1 MLKIAKNPAMIG
13 AALALSFAGFSSATA
28 ATKIGNDM
36 TKCAGN
42 EPAVLVTVRGVKS
55 SKGKVRV
62 QLYPATKAAWL
73 KKGAW
78 IHRIEVPAKS
88 GEMKVCMPVPK
99 KGSYGIA
106 VRHDINAN
114 GKTDLSTD
122 GGGMSN
128 NPSINVLN
136 LGKPSVNKVAFAV
149 GDGVKAISIS
159 MKYM

>member
-1 MLKIAKNPAMIG
+1 MLKVSKNPAMIG
-13 AALALSFAGFSSATA
+13 AALALSLAGFSSVSA
-28 ATKIGNDM
+28 ATKITNDM
-36 TKCAGN
+36 SKCGGTQ
-42 EPAVLVTVRGVKS
+42 PAVLITVKGVKS
-55 SKGKVRV
+55 SKGKIRV
-62 QLYPATKAAWL
+62 QVYPATKAAWL

-78 IHRIEVPAKS
+78 INRIELPAKS

-99 KGSYGIA
+99 SGSYGIA

-136 LGKPSVNKVAFAV
+136 LGKPPVTKVAFAV

>member
-1 MLKIAKNPAMIG
+1 MLKIAKNPAILG
-13 AALALSFAGFSSATA
+13 AALALSLAGFSCAYA
-28 ATKIGNDM
+28 ATKIGNDL
-36 TKCAGN
+36 TKCAGST
-42 EPAVLVTVRGVKS
+42 PAILVTVKGVKS

-62 QLYPATKAAWL
+62 QLYPATKTAWL

-78 IHRIEVPAKS
+78 IHRIELPAKS
-88 GEMKVCMPVPK
+88 GDMKVCMPVPK
-99 KGSYGIA
+99 SGSYGIA

-128 NPSINVLN
+128 NPSINILN
-136 LGKPSVNKVAFAV
+136 LGKPPVTKVAFSV
-149 GDGVKAISIS
+149 GDGLKSISIS

>member
-1 MLKIAKNPAMIG
+1 MLKIVKNSAMIG
-13 AALALSFAGFSSATA
+13 AAFALSIAGFSA
-28 ATKIGNDM
+28 AHAGTTVANDL
-36 TKCAGN
+36 TRCSGN
-42 EPAVLVTVRGVKS
+42 EPAVLVTLRGVKNG
-55 SKGKVRV
+55 KGKVRV

-73 KKGAW
+73 NKGGW
-78 IHRIEVPAKS
+78 LHRIEVPARA
-88 GEMKVCMPVPK
+88 GEMKICMPVPK

-106 VRHDINAN
+106 VRHDVNGN

-136 LGKPSVNKVAFAV
+136 LGKPPVTKVSFPV
-149 GDGVKAISIS
+149 DDGVRSMTIM